1 MTFGHHH
8 DFLFT
13 FSVSV
18 ERVTSL
24 EEIENQ
30 GISTLDLLE
39 LVQASETELFNALR
53 PVFIFSHPWLL
64 IG

>member
-1 MTFGHHH
+1 MIF
-8 DFLFT
+8 FI

-18 ERVTSL
+18 ERVSSL

-53 PVFIFSHPWLL
+53 LVFIFSHPWYL
-64 IG
+64 IGR